1 MRRRSTR
8 MPNILIIKF
17 GAIGD
22 VVMTIPAAYE
32 LHRAGFQIDWM
43 CGSQVLPLLEL
54 YSWIRPIVVDD
65 RALFSGNAGEKLRAL
80 GRVWRSI
87 AETEY
92 EICATLYYDIRY
104 RVVSLPVRARRKVIL
119 SHRHRLQSLLPG
131 RHHTDEY
138 LRVMLG
144 RDDGPVPVG
153 LAPVR
158 PDTLPPNPLPRENG
172 RERVVLVPGG
182 ARNALR
188 SDSLRRWPIESYV
201 AVGETLLERGMD
213 VVLVGG
219 PEDDWAA
226 AAFAGKGVTDV
237 IGQLTIPDTLALLD
251 ACDVVVTHD
260 TGPLHLAGVT
270 SVGIVSLFGP
280 TDPRGRLPQRAGTV
294 ALWGGEGFA
303 CRPCYDGRNY
313 APCKDNRC
321 LQQVTPEMV
330 IQEVETLLLER
341 RRGVR
346 LPPRVVT
353 PRSTVTEG
361 LSIHDR

>member
-1 MRRRSTR
+1 
-8 MPNILIIKF
+8 MPKILIIKF

-32 LHRAGFQIDWM
+32 LHRAGFEIEWV
-43 CGSQVLPLLEL
+43 CGAQVLPLLEL

-65 RALFSGNAGEKLRAL
+65 MALFSGNAGKKLHAL
-80 GRVWRSI
+80 GRVWRRI
-87 AETEY
+87 AGREY

-104 RVVSLPVRARRKVIL
+104 RVVSLPVRAKRKVML
-119 SHRHRLQSLLPG
+119 SHSHRLRNLLPG

-144 RDDGPVPVG
+144 RDDGPTPVG

-158 PDTLPPNPLPRENG
+158 PEILPPSPLPREIG

-201 AVGETLLERGMD
+201 AVAESLVERGTD
-213 VVLVGG
+213 VLLVGG
-219 PEDDWAA
+219 PEDGWAA
-226 AAFAGKGVTDV
+226 AAFAGKGVTNV
-237 IGQLTIPDTLALLD
+237 IGKLTIPSTLALLD

-270 SVGIVSLFGP
+270 SIGIVSLFGP
-280 TDPRGRLPQRAGTV
+280 TDPRGRLPQRAGAV

-313 APCKDNRC
+313 APCQENRC
-321 LQQVTPEMV
+321 IQQVTPEMV
-330 IQEVETLLLER
+330 IQEVETLLLDR
-341 RRGVR
+341 RRGER

-353 PRSTVTEG
+353 PASTVTEG
-361 LSIHDR
+361 VRIR